1 MLEISKRQIQL
12 HDKSENTY
20 KLFESISFLNHSA
33 YQSLFNGSIIRDCY
47 IDTMDFSRCDFEGTI
62 IEKTE
67 IYNTN
72 FFHTYFQTA
81 IISGNVIFS
90 NCSFDTGKI
99 NNSTFT
105 NCHFENCSFT
115 SAVLSKCNFINCDF
129 ECCDFLGA
137 NITLCRFAHCEFTD
151 IKLGDC
157 SFYQQMMIKNVYNN
171 VSINIDS
178 LGQIWGISL
187 EDITNFQY
195 IFLGEE
201 YGYANTDLF
210 EKIVQ
215 IYESKKWFTSK
226 IIFEHNINKINNFD
240 LIHEL
245 NKELIRKIES
255 KEIIKQI
262 ELDFLINIINEL
274 YDTETLPLFSLY
286 LSILELKESITKYKN
301 VYYKEIIKMLE
312 NYITIIISLA
322 KEMLYK
328 IVDEASYLTEYDEN
342 QTVQFTIHYIGE
354 ENLEIYKIIQQASDM
369 LIDSKVTLK
378 EVRKGTIIEVL
389 LTTAACIFIFQLCLY
404 GINGCLIQITDMK
417 SKLNVLKR
425 KKLPQDYVKQSMLGK
440 QQQPELLRVVLDKL
454 NTQMVSALIKL
465 FSKCNNLDIIDTS
478 LEDVSQ
484 NN

>member
-33 YQSLFNGSIIRDCY
+33 YQSLLNGSIIRDCY

-105 NCHFENCSFT
+105 NCHFENCSFA

-328 IVDEASYLTEYDEN
+328 IVD
-342 QTVQFTIHYIGE
+342 
-354 ENLEIYKIIQQASDM
+354 
-369 LIDSKVTLK
+369 
-378 EVRKGTIIEVL
+378 
-389 LTTAACIFIFQLCLY
+389 
-404 GINGCLIQITDMK
+404 
-417 SKLNVLKR
+417 
-425 KKLPQDYVKQSMLGK
+425 
-440 QQQPELLRVVLDKL
+440 
-454 NTQMVSALIKL
+454 
-465 FSKCNNLDIIDTS
+465 
-478 LEDVSQ
+478 
-484 NN
+484 